1 MPKSRSPARRR
12 TSAKPRAPKVVPPPA
27 EGSEH
32 VPPARPTALRD
43 ATEDLGDIFDEALR
57 HVLVSANDDGL
68 EAGPVL
74 PLNFERVSAGTLGWS
89 STVWHGPPPSPDG
102 DRAVV
107 GALLLLVLP
116 TSGGE
121 GGRPPRELPLTGA
134 SWAQFTSVD
143 VFPGPP
149 RLLLLSRAS
158 TDVFRDALRRL
169 ARALLAQLDEELR
182 SDS

>member
-1 MPKSRSPARRR
+1 MPRPRSPARKRA
-12 TSAKPRAPKVVPPPA
+12 SAKPRAPKVVLPPT
-27 EGSEH
+27 EVSEH

-57 HVLVSANDDGL
+57 HVLVSANDAGL

-89 STVWHGPPPSPDG
+89 STVWHGPAPHPDV

-116 TSGGE
+116 ATAGV
-121 GGRPPRELPLTGA
+121 GGRPPGELPLTGA
-134 SWAQFTSVD
+134 NWAQFTSVD
-143 VFPGPP
+143 LFPGPP

-158 TDVFRDALRRL
+158 SDGYRDALGRL

-182 SDS
+182 ADS

>member
-1 MPKSRSPARRR
+1 MPRPRSPTRKR
-12 TSAKPRAPKVVPPPA
+12 TSGKPRAPKVVPPA
-27 EGSEH
+27 DASDH

-57 HVLVSANDDGL
+57 HVLVSANEDGL

-89 STVWHGPPPSPDG
+89 STVRHGPSPASPD

-116 TSGGE
+116 TGAGE
-121 GGRPPRELPLTGA
+121 GGRPPGELPLTGA
-134 SWAQFTSVD
+134 NWSQFTSVD

-158 TDVFRDALRRL
+158 SDDHRDALQRL
-169 ARALLAQLDEELR
+169 ARALLTQLDEELR